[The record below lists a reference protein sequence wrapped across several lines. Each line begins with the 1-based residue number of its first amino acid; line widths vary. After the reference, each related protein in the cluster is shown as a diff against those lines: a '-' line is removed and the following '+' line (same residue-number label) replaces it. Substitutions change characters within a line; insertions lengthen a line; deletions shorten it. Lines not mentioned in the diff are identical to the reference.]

1 MKDPPNP
8 RYTIVNLFPKTNSR
22 ALSLKISLQNR
33 NKNKGRITT
42 NTYFAS
48 HPPPPSRFPCCVLW
62 YLSWNKRLSRVA
74 RFSTNQQHKSLKG
87 CLWTKK
93 KLFRPKP
100 QRDLWSSWDE
110 MCSFVWE
117 QKRTRFSQ
125 IWCPWN
131 WDLTD
136 RESDEIREASN
147 LSLILS
153 AVFSRSTLDGRG
165 GWSQERIS
173 SGNLRHFSAIT
184 SVLQ

>member
-1 MKDPPNP
+1 MMQKTEVFSRRTPLAGKSALLLSNHVMKDPPNP

-48 HPPPPSRFPCCVLW
+48 HPPPHSRFPCCVLW

-93 KLFRPKP
+93 NFLGRNLSAIFDPHEMKCVALCGNKKE
-100 QRDLWSSWDE
+100 QDLAKYDALE
-110 MCSFVWE
+110 IE
-117 QKRTRFSQ
+117 ISQ
-125 IWCPWN
+125 I
-131 WDLTD
+131 
-136 RESDEIREASN
+136 ESQMK
-147 LSLILS
+147 SLKR
-153 AVFSRSTLDGRG
+153 VT
-165 GWSQERIS
+165 
-173 SGNLRHFSAIT
+173 
-184 SVLQ
+184 